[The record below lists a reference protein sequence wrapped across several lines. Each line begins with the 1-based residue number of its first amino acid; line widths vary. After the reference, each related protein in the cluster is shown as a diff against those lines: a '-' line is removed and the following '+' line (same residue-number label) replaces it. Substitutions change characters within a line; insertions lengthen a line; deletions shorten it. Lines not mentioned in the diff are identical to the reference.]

1 MSAAKH
7 TPGPWEFLED
17 GRTEDEGNAAR
28 PLTICSPARDDL
40 AEIYSRDDATVS
52 VSRGEAIA
60 NARLIAAAPELL
72 ACLLELLDIE
82 GPQPGT
88 AGWAVIA
95 RAVID
100 KATGADQ

>member
-1 MSAAKH
+1 M
-7 TPGPWEFLED
+7 
-17 GRTEDEGNAAR
+17 
-28 PLTICSPARDDL
+28 ICSTISAFHYPDQDERYE
-40 AEIYSRDDATVS
+40 AEVQERA
-52 VSRGEAIA
+52 A

-72 ACLLELLDIE
+72 DCLRGLLDIE

-100 KATGADQ
+100 KATGAAA